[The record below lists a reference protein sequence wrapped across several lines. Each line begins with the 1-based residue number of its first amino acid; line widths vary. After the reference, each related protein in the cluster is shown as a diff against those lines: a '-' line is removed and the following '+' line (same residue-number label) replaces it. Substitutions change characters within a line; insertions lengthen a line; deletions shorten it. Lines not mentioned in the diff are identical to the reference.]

1 MREPVR
7 CLPLTSVTFT
17 SLFQLNPCASE
28 IFAVN
33 MGRTIPSYR
42 MAIDIEIAKWK
53 TFRDALRKP
62 EKDMF
67 ENMLLR
73 SKLYASAGGMAVR
86 PVVLE
91 AMFMSILLDHHVR
104 LLELVA
110 EIEKLKSPHS
120 PKEPKGI
127 EKFLQPPPAMDTSV
141 CQTAIGTTSP
151 QENG

>member
-1 MREPVR
+1 MRIR
-7 CLPLTSVTFT
+7 D
-17 SLFQLNPCASE
+17 
-28 IFAVN
+28 FAII

-62 EKDMF
+62 ERDIF

-91 AMFMSILLDHHVR
+91 AMLMSILLDHHKR
-104 LLELVA
+104 LLELIA
-110 EIEKLKSPHS
+110 EIEKLKNPGNS
-120 PKEPKGI
+120 KEPEGI
-127 EKFLQPPPAMDTSV
+127 EKFLQPPRLANVST
-141 CQTAIGTTSP
+141 CQTTIETTLQ
-151 QENG
+151 QEGS

>member
-1 MREPVR
+1 MRVR
-7 CLPLTSVTFT
+7 D
-17 SLFQLNPCASE
+17 
-28 IFAVN
+28 FAIT

-62 EKDMF
+62 ERDIF

-73 SKLYASAGGMAVR
+73 SKLYASAAGMAVR

-91 AMFMSILLDHHVR
+91 AMIMSILLDHHKR

-110 EIEKLKSPHS
+110 KIEKLKNPDGS
-120 PKEPKGI
+120 KELEVI
-127 EKFLQPPPAMDTSV
+127 EKFLQPPSPADMLP
-141 CQTAIGTTSP
+141 CQTTIETTLQPEES
-151 QENG
+151 

>member
-1 MREPVR
+1 MRVR
-7 CLPLTSVTFT
+7 D
-17 SLFQLNPCASE
+17 
-28 IFAVN
+28 FAIT

-62 EKDMF
+62 ERDIF

-91 AMFMSILLDHHVR
+91 AMIMSILLDHHKR

-110 EIEKLKSPHS
+110 KIEK
-120 PKEPKGI
+120 PKNPGGSKELEVI
-127 EKFLQPPPAMDTSV
+127 EKFLQPPSPADMIP
-141 CQTAIGTTSP
+141 CQTTIEPTLQPEES
-151 QENG
+151 

>member
-1 MREPVR
+1 
-7 CLPLTSVTFT
+7 
-17 SLFQLNPCASE
+17 
-28 IFAVN
+28 

-62 EKDMF
+62 DCDIF

-86 PVVLE
+86 PIVLE
-91 AMFMSILLDHHVR
+91 AMFMSILLDHHKR

-110 EIEKLKSPHS
+110 EIEKLKNPTDS
-120 PKEPKGI
+120 KELEGI
-127 EKFLQPPPAMDTSV
+127 EKFLQQPFLANVSA
-141 CQTAIGTTSP
+141 CQTTIEATLQPEDS
-151 QENG
+151 

>member
-1 MREPVR
+1 MHIRDFV
-7 CLPLTSVTFT
+7 
-17 SLFQLNPCASE
+17 
-28 IFAVN
+28 II

-53 TFRDALRKP
+53 PFRDALRKP

-91 AMFMSILLDHHVR
+91 AMYMSILLDHHKR

-110 EIEKLKSPHS
+110 EIEKLKNPGGSR
-120 PKEPKGI
+120 ELEGI
-127 EKFLQPPPAMDTSV
+127 EKFLQPPSLASATP
-141 CQTAIGTTSP
+141 CQTTIETTLQP
-151 QENG
+151 ENS

>member
-1 MREPVR
+1 MRIRDFV
-7 CLPLTSVTFT
+7 
-17 SLFQLNPCASE
+17 
-28 IFAVN
+28 II

-62 EKDMF
+62 DCDIF

-86 PVVLE
+86 PIVLE
-91 AMFMSILLDHHVR
+91 AMFMSILLDHHKR

-110 EIEKLKSPHS
+110 EIEKLKNPEGS
-120 PKEPKGI
+120 KEPEGI
-127 EKFLQPPPAMDTSV
+127 EKFLQPPPLANVST
-141 CQTAIGTTSP
+141 CQTTIETTLQPEDS
-151 QENG
+151 